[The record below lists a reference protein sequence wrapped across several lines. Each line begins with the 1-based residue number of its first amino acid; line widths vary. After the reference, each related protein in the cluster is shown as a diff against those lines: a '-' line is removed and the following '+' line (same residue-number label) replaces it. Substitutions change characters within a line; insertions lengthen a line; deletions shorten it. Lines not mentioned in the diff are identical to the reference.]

1 MPPLSEIEGFNRFL
15 LAFWLSDRGAFDNAL
30 FWSSLTSTERQA
42 IKTEYNAAGVAIM
55 VAAFGA
61 TGEFDG
67 LPTFFVMLIMVSFT
81 DSPTSTGVDPTTC
94 ARSLAAFV
102 KANDLDGVDID
113 YEDSQA
119 FNTGTAEA
127 WLISESIASPA
138 IIEAG
143 ADAEYAK

>member
-1 MPPLSEIEGFNRFL
+1 
-15 LAFWLSDRGAFDNAL
+15 
-30 FWSSLTSTERQA
+30 
-42 IKTEYNAAGVAIM
+42 M

-61 TGEFDG
+61 TGKSVFYQRS
-67 LPTFFVMLIMVSFT
+67 FAMLMMVSFT
-81 DSPTSTGVDPTTC
+81 DNPTSTGVDPTAC

-127 WLISESIASPA
+127 WLISEFGL
-138 IIEAG
+138 IIRRDVDAR
-143 ADAEYAK
+143 ADSDYSV